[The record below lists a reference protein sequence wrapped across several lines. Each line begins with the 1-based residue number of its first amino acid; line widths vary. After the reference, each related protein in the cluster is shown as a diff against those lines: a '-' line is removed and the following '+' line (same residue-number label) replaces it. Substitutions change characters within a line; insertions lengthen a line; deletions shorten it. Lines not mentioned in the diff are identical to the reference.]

1 MQGISRN
8 RPHTLKGSAMPTAVT
23 FSILM
28 LLVGMTAIMA
38 LGFSLERIR
47 HLEDKE
53 KSEASF
59 YAMGLRIMSDST
71 IVVDDMFRDYKAFP
85 DGGEIVL
92 ARETM
97 HGLYGLLEMRY
108 HLSAGKPETTA
119 KITGTKGLPYRTSLL
134 IPSSDVGYVSLG
146 EDCMLSGQVM
156 LPKGVYRKIHASKSR
171 NCLNDIQVSSSP
183 DALPEFSSKAIA
195 SIKDIYGMPPETEV
209 TLTSNDTVPD
219 RIITGRVIRVDS
231 SFCNSAQ
238 LFATDSVI
246 VSSGAILKYPS
257 GIFLNSSE
265 GHILIDSCAVVEG
278 YAIVKD
284 TDVTSGTGADKG
296 INFHLSS
303 TGRVRGLVY
312 VDGIAQIGGHV
323 TGAVYVRE
331 PVEQTD
337 KGISVMTI
345 LSLTQTENSG
355 YAYPLIF
362 EEGLNRSIIK
372 EYETIF

>member
-28 LLVGMTAIMA
+28 LLVGMTAVMS
-38 LGFSLERIR
+38 LGFSLDRIR

-53 KSEASF
+53 RTEASF
-59 YAMGLRIMSDST
+59 YALGLRIMSDST
-71 IVVDDMFRDYKAFP
+71 IVVDDVFREYKAFTNS
-85 DGGEIVL
+85 GEIVL

-97 HGLYGLLEMRY
+97 HGLYGLLEMRC
-108 HLSAGKPETTA
+108 HLSAGKPETAA
-119 KITGTKGLPYRTSLL
+119 KITGTKGLPYRSGLL
-134 IPSSDVGYVSLG
+134 IPSSNVGYVSFG
-146 EDCMLSGQVM
+146 EDCLLSDQAM
-156 LPKGVYRKIHASKSR
+156 IPKGVYRKIYISKSR
-171 NCLNDIQVSSSP
+171 NNLNDIQVSSSP
-183 DALPEFSSKAIA
+183 SVLPEFSSKAIA
-195 SIKDIYGMPPETEV
+195 AIKDIYEMPIETEV
-209 TLTSNDTVPD
+209 ALNSNDSVPD
-219 RIITGRVIRVDS
+219 RIITGRLIRVDS
-231 SFCNSAQ
+231 SFCNSVQ
-238 LFATDSVI
+238 LFATDSI
-246 VSSGAILKYPS
+246 IISPGAILKYPS

-265 GHILIDSCAVVEG
+265 GHVLIDSSAVVEG

-284 TDVTSGTGADKG
+284 IDITSRTGADKD
-296 INFHLSS
+296 ISFHLSS

-312 VDGIAQIGGHV
+312 VDGTAQIGGHV
-323 TGAVYVRE
+323 TGAAYVRE

-362 EEGLNRSIIK
+362 EDGLNRSIIK
-372 EYETIF
+372 EYETIL

>member
-1 MQGISRN
+1 
-8 RPHTLKGSAMPTAVT
+8 MPTAVT

-28 LLVGMTAIMA
+28 LLVGMTAVMS
-38 LGFSLERIR
+38 LGFSLDRIR

-53 KSEASF
+53 RSEASF
-59 YAMGLRIMSDST
+59 YALGLRIMSDST
-71 IVVDDMFRDYKAFP
+71 IVVHDVFREYKAFTNS
-85 DGGEIVL
+85 GEIVL

-97 HGLYGLLEMRY
+97 HGLYGLLEMRC
-108 HLSAGKPETTA
+108 HLSAGKPETAA

-134 IPSSDVGYVSLG
+134 IPSCDAGYVSLG
-146 EDCMLSGQVM
+146 ENCLLSGQVM
-156 LPKGVYRKIHASKSR
+156 LPKGVYRKIHTSKSR

-183 DALPEFSSKAIA
+183 DALPEFSSKAIS
-195 SIKDIYGMPPETEV
+195 SIKDIYGMHTETEV
-209 TLTSNDTVPD
+209 TLTSNDTLPD
-219 RIITGRVIRVDS
+219 RIITGRIIQVDS
-231 SFCNSAQ
+231 SFCNSVQ
-238 LFATDSVI
+238 LFATDSI
-246 VSSGAILKYPS
+246 IISPGAILKYPS

-265 GHILIDSCAVVEG
+265 GHVLIDSSAVVEG

-284 TDVTSGTGADKG
+284 IDITSRTGADKD
-296 INFHLSS
+296 ISFHLSS

-312 VDGIAQIGGHV
+312 VDGTAQICGHV

-362 EEGLNRSIIK
+362 EDGLNRSIIK
-372 EYETIF
+372 EYETIL

>member
-28 LLVGMTAIMA
+28 LLVGMTAVMS
-38 LGFSLERIR
+38 LGFSLDRIR

-53 KSEASF
+53 RSEASF
-59 YAMGLRIMSDST
+59 YALGLRIMSDST

-97 HGLYGLLEMRY
+97 HGLYGLLEMRC
-108 HLSAGKPETTA
+108 HLSAWKPETTA

-134 IPSSDVGYVSLG
+134 IPSCDAGYVSLG
-146 EDCMLSGQVM
+146 ENCLLSGQVM
-156 LPKGVYRKIHASKSR
+156 LPKGVYRKIRTSKSR

-183 DALPEFSSKAIA
+183 DALPEFSSKAIS
-195 SIKDIYGMPPETEV
+195 SIKDIYGMHTETEV
-209 TLTSNDTVPD
+209 TLTSNDTLPD
-219 RIITGRVIRVDS
+219 RIITGRIIRVDS
-231 SFCNSAQ
+231 SFCNSVQ
-238 LFATDSVI
+238 LFATDSI
-246 VSSGAILKYPS
+246 IISPGAILKYPS

-265 GHILIDSCAVVEG
+265 GHVLIDSSAVVEG

-284 TDVTSGTGADKG
+284 IDITSRTGADKD
-296 INFHLSS
+296 ISFHLSS

-312 VDGIAQIGGHV
+312 VDGTAQIGGHV

-362 EEGLNRSIIK
+362 EDGLNRSIIK
-372 EYETIF
+372 EYETIL

>member
-28 LLVGMTAIMA
+28 LLVGMTAVMS
-38 LGFSLERIR
+38 LGFSLDRIR

-53 KSEASF
+53 RSEASF
-59 YAMGLRIMSDST
+59 YALGLRIMSDST
-71 IVVDDMFRDYKAFP
+71 IVVHDVFREYKAFTNS
-85 DGGEIVL
+85 GEIVL

-97 HGLYGLLEMRY
+97 HGLYGLLEMRC
-108 HLSAGKPETTA
+108 HLSAGKPETAA

-134 IPSSDVGYVSLG
+134 IPSCDAGYVSLG
-146 EDCMLSGQVM
+146 ENCLLSGQVM
-156 LPKGVYRKIHASKSR
+156 LPKGVYRKIHTSKSR

-183 DALPEFSSKAIA
+183 DTLPEFSSKAIS
-195 SIKDIYGMPPETEV
+195 SIKDIYGMHTETEV
-209 TLTSNDTVPD
+209 TLTSNDTLPD
-219 RIITGRVIRVDS
+219 RIITGRIIRVDS
-231 SFCNSAQ
+231 SFCNSVQ
-238 LFATDSVI
+238 LFATDSI
-246 VSSGAILKYPS
+246 IISPGAILKYPS

-265 GHILIDSCAVVEG
+265 GHVLIDSTAVVEG

-284 TDVTSGTGADKG
+284 IDITSRTGADKD
-296 INFHLSS
+296 ISFHLSS

-312 VDGIAQIGGHV
+312 VDGTAQICGHV

-362 EEGLNRSIIK
+362 EDGLNRSIIK
-372 EYETIF
+372 EYETIL